1 MPTRAVYQPENQTLT
16 NPSQGT
22 TNAGEQQAP
31 LFQASQSARYERQE
45 VIREYEAQL
54 GCRLIVFID
63 AIFPPSVTVFEDLIY
78 DADPTQDLHLLLA
91 SPGGDGETAVR
102 LVRSAQSRC
111 RELTVI
117 VPDIAKSAATL
128 LAMGAHHIL
137 MGPSSDLGPIDPQFY
152 LNGELVAAKD
162 IIATVDDATQRV
174 QEAPDTYPLYASLL
188 SNLTALI
195 TQQARSAL
203 DRSEDLLLEA
213 LQSNPD
219 RDECLV
225 ETLRDQLKEP
235 LITRPRTH
243 AALFGMKDAKDAGLP
258 VLEADLHGSQWKMI
272 WQLWAKYYNLR
283 AGGWTRIYESK
294 NSSWVSQ

>member
-1 MPTRAVYQPENQTLT
+1 MT
-16 NPSQGT
+16 NPEQEMTS
-22 TNAGEQQAP
+22 AGEPQAP
-31 LFQASQSARYERQE
+31 LFHASQSPTYERQE
-45 VIREYEAQL
+45 LIREYEAAL

-63 AIFPPSVTVFEDLIY
+63 AIFPNNVTVFEDLIH
-78 DADPTQDLHLLLA
+78 DANPSQDLHLLLS

-128 LAMGAHHIL
+128 LAIGAHHIL
-137 MGPSSDLGPIDPQFY
+137 MGPSSDLGPVDPQFY

-162 IIATVDDATQRV
+162 IIAAVDDATLRV
-174 QEAPDTYPLYASLL
+174 QEAPDTYPLHASLL

-203 DRSEDLLLEA
+203 DRSEDSLLEA

-219 RDECLV
+219 RDHPSV
-225 ETLRDQLKEP
+225 ESLRDQLKEP

-258 VLEADLHGSQWKMI
+258 VLEADLHGQQWKMI
-272 WQLWAKYYNLR
+272 WQLWAKYYRLG
-283 AGGWTRIYESK
+283 AGAGARIYESR
-294 NSSWVSQ
+294 NSSWVFSMATQ